1 MPDADISRGEHMKE
15 EPSDELIGLESHS
28 LLFISISI
36 VPPAKGYIA
45 VLYFEDTVIADSNP
59 VGISAKVLKDAL
71 GTIERR
77 LAVDN
82 PFFMIELPSEDLK
95 GSGILEMMDAAWEDK
110 LTRLKAAFEIIQELA
125 PEQCGHDPHRDE
137 KSLPA

>member
-1 MPDADISRGEHMKE
+1 MEE
-15 EPSDELIGLESHS
+15 EPSDELSGLERHS
-28 LLFISISI
+28 LLFIPVSV
-36 VPPAKGYIA
+36 VPPAEGDITI
-45 VLYFEDTVIADSNP
+45 LNLEDTIIADSNP

-71 GTIERR
+71 GTIERG

-82 PFFMIELPSEDLK
+82 PFFMVELSSEHIK
-95 GSGILEMMDAAWEDK
+95 GFGVLEMTNTSGEDK

-137 KSLPA
+137 ELLPA

>member
-1 MPDADISRGEHMKE
+1 MKE
-15 EPSDELIGLESHS
+15 EPSNELIGFESHG

-36 VPPAKGYIA
+36 IPPPEGYIA
-45 VLYFEDTVIADSNP
+45 VPNFEDTVIADSDS

-82 PFFMIELPSEDLK
+82 PFFMVELSSEHIK
-95 GSGILEMMDAAWEDK
+95 GFGILEMTNTSGEDK

-137 KSLPA
+137 KSLSA